1 MAYLRSA
8 IENYPYVAMDTEF
21 PGIVARPIGN
31 FRGSTDYHY
40 QTLRCNVDL
49 LRLIQIGI
57 TVCDEQGNLPPD
69 TCTWQFNF
77 HFDVNND
84 MCAPD
89 SLELLTKAGLDFD
102 RHLHFGID
110 HEHFGEMLITSG
122 LALFEDVK
130 WISFHS
136 GYDFGYLLKL
146 VTCLPLPS
154 HEYEFFELLH
164 QWFPCVYDIKYLMR
178 SCKTLKGGLQDVA
191 DDLQVS
197 RIGQQHQA
205 GSDSLLTA
213 STFFKLRDRFFDG
226 SIDDEK
232 HLGCLYGFANTTSAV
247 FLPSGSIV
255 YQAHGVTTPGMQ
267 HAQAVVPT
275 PLTPGSSAPLHSP
288 MSSHVPAGR
297 RAAEAA

>member
-1 MAYLRSA
+1 M
-8 IENYPYVAMDTEF
+8 
-21 PGIVARPIGN
+21 
-31 FRGSTDYHY
+31 
-40 QTLRCNVDL
+40 
-49 LRLIQIGI
+49 RLIQIGI

-89 SLELLTKAGLDFD
+89 SHELLTKAGLDFD